1 MVEKKMVE
9 KKILVGELVIKRKK
23 KIVKEGNSEKVKVD
37 NIERKKLKKIER
49 SGEEREGKKG
59 M

>member
-1 MVEKKMVE
+1 MVE